1 MSDELVSDG
10 IEDELADLGSGGP
23 GGPCSSPGGPA
34 KIASTPLD
42 PSGPGRLELEWLLA
56 LASDSGG
63 DAPS

>member
-10 IEDELADLGSGGP
+10 IEDELADLGSVGP
-23 GGPCSSPGGPA
+23 SGPCSSPGGLA
-34 KIASTPLD
+34 KITSPPLG
-42 PSGPGRLELEWLLA
+42 PSGPGRLELELLPV